1 MNCTKKTK
9 INLIEKINMM
19 IHVLNLTKRD
29 EKFLY
34 IYIHTYIYIYMYNE
48 RILLLHIV

>member
-29 EKFLY
+29 EKF
-34 IYIHTYIYIYMYNE
+34 IYIYMYNE

>member
-29 EKFLY
+29 EKF
-34 IYIHTYIYIYMYNE
+34 IYIYIYMYNE